1 MQNQSPSPVRV
12 RVFVSGVV
20 QGVGYRYST
29 ARQAK
34 YLGLGGWVRNLPDG
48 RVEAVFEGDKK
59 AIESAIDWCRSGP
72 IGAAVSEVNWEYEQ
86 PEGDRTFEIRR

>member
-1 MQNQSPSPVRV
+1 MQNQSPPPVRV
-12 RVFVSGVV
+12 RVFVSGLV

-29 ARQAK
+29 AKQAK

-59 AIESAIDWCRSGP
+59 VVERAIEWCSRGP
-72 IGAAVSEVNWEYEQ
+72 IGASVSELAWEYEA
-86 PEGDRTFEIRR
+86 PKGDLTFEIRR